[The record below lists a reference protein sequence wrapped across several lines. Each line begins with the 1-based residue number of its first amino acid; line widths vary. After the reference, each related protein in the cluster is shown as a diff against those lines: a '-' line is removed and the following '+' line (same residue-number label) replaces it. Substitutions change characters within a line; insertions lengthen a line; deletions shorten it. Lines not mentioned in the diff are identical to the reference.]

1 MRAIVIDV
9 LARVHGKRMVTV
21 DVIGA
26 GPRAVAGL
34 LEHIGVRAEIY
45 PLEVVEKGFVD
56 LGEYDV
62 AFVSGMIVDLEAAEK
77 ALKLWRR
84 ACGVSPIIAGGP
96 MFYEYRKLISFGYDV
111 VVLGEA
117 EPVVP
122 DLVRCLEQ
130 NDFDCLKE
138 VRGIA
143 YRGDQGTV
151 VVTGLAPH
159 ATRQQLSIKH
169 STRVEGYP
177 LYWASRVYVET
188 VRGCSNFRRPSLK
201 LADGRQCIRCPIC
214 HDPRTPLA
222 ARLRCPVGIP
232 AGCGYCSVPATY
244 GPARSRPHET
254 IVCEVRELVK
264 RGVTRIVLSA
274 PDILDY
280 QRDALVYPEPLTDP
294 CRPPANVDALSRLL
308 DDIFDIDEVSKGE
321 VYVMIENI
329 KACLVDEEV
338 ARLLGE
344 YFRGTPVHIGVETG
358 DPQHYRML
366 GRPGSLADVK
376 RAVRLLSRYGMQ
388 VYVYF
393 IYGLPGEN
401 FETAKKTVELMEQL
415 YRLGAEKVTAYR
427 FTPLPGTAFE
437 NAKVKLTRASMMIKE
452 KAQELNAKA
461 KKKLL
466 GRKMLGIVAG
476 YHRAR
481 RRLVIYPLP
490 HGPVTLASG
499 EKQLVGWLVEVRVT
513 DIVSERMVE
522 GVIVRR
528 VKPVA
533 SRGAVE
539 VVLQVY

>member
-1 MRAIVIDV
+1 MRAIVVDV

-26 GPRAVAGL
+26 GPRVVAGI
-34 LEHIGVRAEIY
+34 LEHVGVEAEIY

-56 LGEYDV
+56 LEEYDA
-62 AFVSGMIVDLEAAEK
+62 AFVSGMVVDLEAAAK
-77 ALKLWRR
+77 ALRLWRSAR
-84 ACGVSPIIAGGP
+84 GTAPIIAGGP
-96 MFYEYRKLISFGYDV
+96 IFYEYKKLITFGYDV
-111 VVLGEA
+111 VVMGEA
-117 EPVVP
+117 EPVIP
-122 DLVRCLEQ
+122 SLVKCLERS
-130 NDFDCLKE
+130 DPTCLEE
-138 VRGIA
+138 VKGVA
-143 YRGDQGTV
+143 YRKEKDTIA
-151 VVTGLAPH
+151 VTGLAPH
-159 ATRQQLSIKH
+159 ATTQQLSMQH

-177 LYWASRVYVET
+177 LYWASRVYVEI

-201 LADGRQCIRCPIC
+201 LANGRQCIRCPIC
-214 HDPRTPLA
+214 YDPRTPLS

-244 GPARSRPHET
+244 GPARSRARET
-254 IVCEVRELVK
+254 IVREIRELVE

-274 PDILDY
+274 PDVLDY
-280 QRDALVYPEPLTDP
+280 QRDTIVYPEPLTDP
-294 CRPPANVDALSRLL
+294 CNPPANVDALAKLL
-308 DDIFDIDEVSKGE
+308 NDIFDIDEVSKGE
-321 VYVMIENI
+321 AYVMIENI

-344 YFRGTPVHIGVETG
+344 YFRGTPAHIGVETG
-358 DPQHYRML
+358 DPHHYRML
-366 GRPGSLADVK
+366 GRPGNLVDVK
-376 RAVRLLSRYGMQ
+376 RAVRLLKRHGVH

-401 FETAKKTVELMEQL
+401 LETAKKTVELMEQL

-461 KKKLL
+461 KKRLL
-466 GRKMLGIVAG
+466 GRKMLGVVAG
-476 YHRAR
+476 FHRVR
-481 RRLVIYPLP
+481 RRLVVYPLP
-490 HGPVTLASG
+490 HGPVVLTRG
-499 EKQLVGWLVEVRVT
+499 EKRLVGWLVEVRVT

-522 GVIVRR
+522 GVVVRK

-533 SRGAVE
+533 SRKVVE
-539 VVLQVY
+539 TVLQVY